1 MTGAASDK
9 RALPFGA
16 QAARL
21 SGNVTELKARSTKKL
36 DSRNAVQHSLR
47 KGGINE
53 IKWLGCNLKP
63 TVEKYLPL
71 DLHMRALV
79 IEDERRLA
87 ENIARGLRQSGGFAV
102 DVALD
107 GEEGLFRSQ
116 EYVYDVVVLDLMLPR
131 LSGEELLDTLRARGS
146 EIPVLVLTAKEGKA
160 NIIAALNAGA
170 DDYLAKPFD
179 MGELVARAKAVIRR
193 NNGYA
198 QSRLAVDTLELDIAT
213 RSVRRAGQIIELTP
227 MEYRVI
233 EYLILRAGSVV
244 SKTELLEHLYDYN
257 WEKFSNVIEVY
268 MSGLRRKI
276 DRRDHLKLLHTVR
289 GHGYL
294 LDTREAP

>member
-1 MTGAASDK
+1 
-9 RALPFGA
+9 
-16 QAARL
+16 
-21 SGNVTELKARSTKKL
+21 
-36 DSRNAVQHSLR
+36 
-47 KGGINE
+47 
-53 IKWLGCNLKP
+53 
-63 TVEKYLPL
+63 
-71 DLHMRALV
+71 MRALV

-107 GEEGLFRSQ
+107 GEEGLFLSQ
-116 EYVYDVVVLDLMLPR
+116 ECVYDVIVLDLMLPR
-131 LSGEELLDTLRARGS
+131 ISGEDLLDTLRSRGS

-160 NIIAALNAGA
+160 NTIALLNAGA

-193 NNGYA
+193 NKGHA
-198 QSRLAVDTLELDIAT
+198 KSRLSVDTLELDIAT
-213 RSVRRAGQIIELTP
+213 RSVRRAGQMLELTP
-227 MEYRVI
+227 MEYRVL
-233 EYLILRAGSVV
+233 EYLMLHAGSIV

-268 MSGLRRKI
+268 ISGLRRKV
-276 DRRDHLKLLHTVR
+276 DSRSHLKLLQTIR

-294 LDTREAP
+294 LDTRETA